1 MFSALSATI
10 GQMTDPRLRN
20 PIIIS
25 VVGSIMAI
33 LFLGAA
39 VWYVLDWFSFFGG
52 WLDDAAAW
60 VASLIVVILGVLF
73 FPGAANIISG
83 LFLDSVCKAVET
95 KHYPALGPARPQ
107 PFTETVLESLKFLGI
122 TVLINVLLLPIYA
135 LAFFLLVPFINPVIF
150 YSANGYLL
158 GREFFEM
165 VALRRLSPAET
176 KELRKRKAGSVF
188 ISGVLIAAVMTI
200 PIVNFAGPVIAT
212 AFMLHRFERLRS
224 DMKK

>member
-1 MFSALSATI
+1 LFSALSATI
-10 GQMTDPRLRN
+10 GQLTDPRLRN

-33 LFLGAA
+33 LLLGAT

-60 VASLIVVILGVLF
+60 IASLIMVILGVLF

-83 LFLDSVCKAVET
+83 LFLDSVCKAVEAR
-95 KHYPALGPARPQ
+95 HYPALGPARPQ
-107 PFTETVLESLKFLGI
+107 PFIETVLESTKFLGI
-122 TVLINVLLLPIYA
+122 TVIVNVLLLPIY
-135 LAFFLLVPFINPVIF
+135 LLVPGLNLIVF
-150 YSANGYLL
+150 YGANGYLL

-165 VALRRLSPAET
+165 VALRRLTPAET

-188 ISGVLIAAVMTI
+188 VSGVLIAAVMTI

-212 AFMLHRFERLRS
+212 AFMLHRFERLRN